1 MRAWMKFLPQCPACA
16 LGGQWTIDGIHCEG
30 CGAEV
35 SKTKIQNGW
44 NYRRSCHFQI
54 WVWWQFNA
62 APCIWVSEQTRWYLV
77 NVLNYFP
84 DRLESGPASYWGGQ
98 CS

>member
-1 MRAWMKFLPQCPACA
+1 VKGLTQCPVCG

-30 CGAEV
+30 CGA
-35 SKTKIQNGW
+35 SARRIQVGL

-62 APCIWVSEQTRWYLV
+62 APCLQVNELTRWYLV
-77 NVLNYFP
+77 NALNYFP
-84 DRLESGPASYWGGQ
+84 DRLRVGPGSHYGGP